1 MTGMLNPYYF
11 SDQRKRDFATLM
23 ASFSAIHPVLKTPL
37 DLKMELLR
45 ESLWIDKSIFDRIY
59 AKDKT
64 LGVYFLPWSSRSR
77 RVECKAQLT
86 YLFPVEDKSVITERR
101 GQNDTEAEEYVLDDK
116 LMGNFWFHK
125 LYTERMDYES
135 FDNLQKFGGMIF
147 KYDLP
152 APRNRLDDGQLKMCV
167 DAVLAVDALEKKNDL
182 KILVLGSSSPG
193 VSGLAYD
200 LIGEMVTNS
209 VIELYDPVTVDAVYV
224 RGTNKYI
231 HKKQAYEYT
240 RDLSE
245 YDLLLDDVWIE
256 SKVHS
261 DFDPDGFAY
270 TARNYSIKN
279 FIFDDVGKRVY
290 NQVFSTPHGHE
301 RRVVS
306 RMPYCF
312 YRCHEFLGA
321 CAACVELK
329 YLLRNKYS
337 KEFYERFLAYH
348 AVNCVTRQK
357 RFLGT
362 VKDVDR
368 DFYEW
373 KNPQEDYMSAASTVP
388 WDTGVVHNNDVP
400 INEGLLLNVVIRLSS
415 FMYVTDMLMNTAS
428 DIIVSD
434 GDKVYRLRRDDIQD
448 KVSFGDK
455 VKNVY
460 QFRELTMSN
469 SRGKNSDFERKYLF
483 SYLSADVRDDVDY
496 NILHLE
502 LFGVWKNKAV
512 IVKGGRDK
520 VFEFDAWLRHKYKE
534 CLGFKKIAH

>member
-1 MTGMLNPYYF
+1 
-11 SDQRKRDFATLM
+11 
-23 ASFSAIHPVLKTPL
+23 
-37 DLKMELLR
+37 
-45 ESLWIDKSIFDRIY
+45 
-59 AKDKT
+59 
-64 LGVYFLPWSSRSR
+64 
-77 RVECKAQLT
+77 
-86 YLFPVEDKSVITERR
+86 
-101 GQNDTEAEEYVLDDK
+101 
-116 LMGNFWFHK
+116 
-125 LYTERMDYES
+125 
-135 FDNLQKFGGMIF
+135 
-147 KYDLP
+147 
-152 APRNRLDDGQLKMCV
+152 
-167 DAVLAVDALEKKNDL
+167 
-182 KILVLGSSSPG
+182 
-193 VSGLAYD
+193 
-200 LIGEMVTNS
+200 
-209 VIELYDPVTVDAVYV
+209 
-224 RGTNKYI
+224 
-231 HKKQAYEYT
+231 
-240 RDLSE
+240 
-245 YDLLLDDVWIE
+245 
-256 SKVHS
+256 
-261 DFDPDGFAY
+261 
-270 TARNYSIKN
+270 
-279 FIFDDVGKRVY
+279 
-290 NQVFSTPHGHE
+290 
-301 RRVVS
+301 
-306 RMPYCF
+306 
-312 YRCHEFLGA
+312 
-321 CAACVELK
+321 
-329 YLLRNKYS
+329 LLRNKYS